1 MSEILTD
8 VKEVIKERVSGPF
21 FGYIFISFFLFNW
34 DWFYFFI
41 FSDLS
46 AEKKLSSISISYQ
59 YFRGIIAPIASGF
72 IMCLAVPFINA
83 FIKKLHSIAVR
94 ITKEIDYD
102 NENSLEAIKAD
113 RELQNSLKRQKAS
126 IISAEVDELENK
138 HKSLTYST
146 ETLRTE
152 VAQLTA
158 KGLELKTH
166 EQVISTSLTKLKIE
180 LQNKNATAENFER
193 LNELIKEKNNENI
206 KLSSSL
212 DDLEL
217 LMADIVKYIEFRDG
231 NRPDSILLTHKVEE
245 ALEKYGYKK
254 NKVESKKSTG
264 LGAEWGLPTNKGLG
278 IGSWLSN
285 NNSITKAWNTGLLGQ
300 MGGLSGSVMEPMP
313 AVKEAEKMGNLTG
326 VDKLFNP
333 PENSSI
339 FKAAALAEKLTTPSS
354 LMQKKIDKT
363 DEDVNNPP
371 KGE

>member
-264 LGAEWGLPTNKGLG
+264 SRR
-278 IGSWLSN
+278 I
-285 NNSITKAWNTGLLGQ
+285 
-300 MGGLSGSVMEPMP
+300 
-313 AVKEAEKMGNLTG
+313 
-326 VDKLFNP
+326 
-333 PENSSI
+333 
-339 FKAAALAEKLTTPSS
+339 
-354 LMQKKIDKT
+354 
-363 DEDVNNPP
+363 
-371 KGE
+371 